1 MKYLFFLL
9 ILTSS
14 VVYGEPKNTEQVSPK
29 LCLETIYKKNFESAP
44 DGVLKKL
51 NHLLSKCI
59 AETKIKDFTLVNC
72 SCSHPKDID
81 PCIDKF
87 ISSHNFTRDGYYH
100 SVAYHCERMV
110 WSGFVSEK

>member
-1 MKYLFFLL
+1 MKYLFLLL
-9 ILTSS
+9 IFTSS
-14 VVYGEPKNTEQVSPK
+14 VVYAEPKNTKQDSPK

-44 DGVLKKL
+44 DGVSKKL

-87 ISSHNFTRDGYYH
+87 ISSHNFTRVGYYH

>member
-1 MKYLFFLL
+1 MKHLFLL
-9 ILTSS
+9 LIFTSS
-14 VVYGEPKNTEQVSPK
+14 VVYGEPKNTEQDSPK
-29 LCLETIYKKNFESAP
+29 LCLETIYKKNFDASLADAP
-44 DGVLKKL
+44 KEIK
-51 NHLLSKCI
+51 HLLSKCI

-87 ISSHNFTRDGYYH
+87 LSSHNFTRDGYYK

>member
-1 MKYLFFLL
+1 MKYLFLLL
-9 ILTSS
+9 IFTSS
-14 VVYGEPKNTEQVSPK
+14 VVYAEPKNTKQDSPK

-44 DGVLKKL
+44 EGVSKKL

-59 AETKIKDFTLVNC
+59 AETKIKDFTLVKC
-72 SCSHPKDID
+72 SCSHSKDID

-87 ISSHNFTRDGYYH
+87 ISSHNFTRVGYYH

>member
-9 ILTSS
+9 IFTSS

-29 LCLETIYKKNFESAP
+29 MCLEAIYKKNFESAP
-44 DGVLKKL
+44 DGVSKKL

-87 ISSHNFTRDGYYH
+87 ISSHNFTRDGYFH

>member
-1 MKYLFFLL
+1 MKHLFLL
-9 ILTSS
+9 LIFTSS

-59 AETKIKDFTLVNC
+59 AETNIKDFTLIKC
-72 SCSHPKDID
+72 SCSKPEDID

-87 ISSHNFTRDGYYH
+87 ISSHNFTRDGYFQA
-100 SVAYHCERMV
+100 VAYHCERMV
-110 WSGFVSEK
+110 WSGFLSD

>member
-9 ILTSS
+9 IFTSS
-14 VVYGEPKNTEQVSPK
+14 VVYGEPKNTEHVSPK

-44 DGVLKKL
+44 DGVSKKL

-87 ISSHNFTRDGYYH
+87 ISSHNFTRVGYYH

>member
-9 ILTSS
+9 IFTSS
-14 VVYGEPKNTEQVSPK
+14 VVYGEPKNTEHVSPK

-44 DGVLKKL
+44 DGVSKKL

-59 AETKIKDFTLVNC
+59 AETKIKDFTLVKC
-72 SCSHPKDID
+72 SCSHSKDID

-87 ISSHNFTRDGYYH
+87 ISSHNFTRVGYYH

>member
-1 MKYLFFLL
+1 MKLFVLLL
-9 ILTSS
+9 IFTSS
-14 VVYGEPKNTEQVSPK
+14 VVYGEPKNTEHVSPK

-44 DGVLKKL
+44 EGVSKKL

-87 ISSHNFTRDGYYH
+87 ISSHNFTRVGYYH

>member
-1 MKYLFFLL
+1 MKYLFLLL
-9 ILTSS
+9 IFTSS

-44 DGVLKKL
+44 DGVSKKL

-59 AETKIKDFTLVNC
+59 AESKIKDFTLVNC

-87 ISSHNFTRDGYYH
+87 ISSHNFTRDGYYK

>member
-1 MKYLFFLL
+1 MKYLFLLL
-9 ILTSS
+9 IFTSS

-44 DGVLKKL
+44 EGVSKKL

-72 SCSHPKDID
+72 SCSHSKDID
-81 PCIDKF
+81 PCIDKWL
-87 ISSHNFTRDGYYH
+87 IMVYSSTDYYFKILP
-100 SVAYHCERMV
+100 V
-110 WSGFVSEK
+110 FKFF

>member
-1 MKYLFFLL
+1 MKHLFLL
-9 ILTSS
+9 LIFTSS

-59 AETKIKDFTLVNC
+59 AETKIKDFTLIKC
-72 SCSHPKDID
+72 SCSKPEDID

-87 ISSHNFTRDGYYH
+87 ISSHNFTRSGYFQA
-100 SVAYHCERMV
+100 VAYHCERMV
-110 WSGFVSEK
+110 WSGFLSD

>member
-1 MKYLFFLL
+1 MKLFVLLL
-9 ILTSS
+9 IFSS
-14 VVYGEPKNTEQVSPK
+14 SIVYAGLNDTENESPK
-29 LCLETIYKKNFESAP
+29 LCLEEIYKKNYESAP
-44 DGVLKKL
+44 QGVSNKL

-87 ISSHNFTRDGYYH
+87 ISSHNFTRDGYYK

-110 WSGFVSEK
+110 WSGFVSKK

>member
-9 ILTSS
+9 IFTSS
-14 VVYGEPKNTEQVSPK
+14 VVYGEPKNTEHVSPK

-44 DGVLKKL
+44 EGVSKKL

-87 ISSHNFTRDGYYH
+87 ISSHNFTRVGYYH

>member
-1 MKYLFFLL
+1 MKYLFLLL
-9 ILTSS
+9 IFTSS
-14 VVYGEPKNTEQVSPK
+14 VVYAEPKNTKQDSPK

-44 DGVLKKL
+44 EGVSKKL

-87 ISSHNFTRDGYYH
+87 ISSHNFTRVGYYH

>member
-1 MKYLFFLL
+1 MKFLSLLL
-9 ILTSS
+9 IFSSS
-14 VVYGEPKNTEQVSPK
+14 VVYAGLNDTENESPK
-29 LCLETIYKKNFESAP
+29 LCLEEIYKKNFDASLVDAP
-44 DGVLKKL
+44 KEIK
-51 NHLLSKCI
+51 HLLSKCI

-87 ISSHNFTRDGYYH
+87 TSSHNFTRDGYYK

-110 WSGFVSEK
+110 WSGFVSKK

>member
-9 ILTSS
+9 IFTSS
-14 VVYGEPKNTEQVSPK
+14 VVYGEPKNTEHVSPK
-29 LCLETIYKKNFESAP
+29 LCLETIYKKNFESVP
-44 DGVLKKL
+44 EGVSKKL

-87 ISSHNFTRDGYYH
+87 ISSHNFTRVGYYH

>member
-1 MKYLFFLL
+1 MKYLFLLL
-9 ILTSS
+9 IFTSS
-14 VVYGEPKNTEQVSPK
+14 VVYGEPKNTEHVSPK

-44 DGVLKKL
+44 DGVSKKL

-87 ISSHNFTRDGYYH
+87 ISSHNFTRVGYYH

>member
-1 MKYLFFLL
+1 MKYLFLLL
-9 ILTSS
+9 IFTSS
-14 VVYGEPKNTEQVSPK
+14 VVYAEPKNTKQDSPK

-44 DGVLKKL
+44 EGVSKKL

-87 ISSHNFTRDGYYH
+87 ISSHNFTRVGYYH

-110 WSGFVSEK
+110 WSGFVSER

>member
-1 MKYLFFLL
+1 MKHLFLL
-9 ILTSS
+9 LIFTSS

-59 AETKIKDFTLVNC
+59 AETKIKDFTLIKC
-72 SCSHPKDID
+72 SCSKPEDID

-87 ISSHNFTRDGYYH
+87 ISSHNFTRSGYFQ

-110 WSGFVSEK
+110 WSGFLRD

>member
-1 MKYLFFLL
+1 MKYLFLLL
-9 ILTSS
+9 IFTSS

-59 AETKIKDFTLVNC
+59 AETKIKDFTLIKC
-72 SCSHPKDID
+72 SCSKPEDID

-87 ISSHNFTRDGYYH
+87 ISSHNFTRSGYFQA
-100 SVAYHCERMV
+100 VAYHCERMV
-110 WSGFVSEK
+110 WSGFLSD